1 MVSAP
6 QRYGST
12 DDCIC
17 SSDSTFTQS
26 QNCIRSAPYALLSN
40 RFPSPGHPPETHS
53 HLWRLSIF
61 SLLLSTLRSQDASKT
76 HTSSVHRSKPTPG
89 YSLPLQE
96 RETSSRCP
104 MGALWPHSWPLPC
117 GFPALVLPHHVSHTH
132 QSSPF
137 SGGFPGCLP
146 GNPHSARAACMA
158 VCKIFYL
165 PHSLNL
171 LSFLLTTSP
180 NIIQPFCVSL
190 IFIYSKRIP
199 I

>member
-12 DDCIC
+12 NDGIC
-17 SSDSTFTQS
+17 SSDSTLTQS

-53 HLWRLSIF
+53 HLWRLSHYV
-61 SLLLSTLRSQDASKT
+61 LRMLPKHMPHQSTAQ
-76 HTSSVHRSKPTPG
+76 
-89 YSLPLQE
+89 SLPLATHCPC
-96 RETSSRCP
+96 RKGKPPLGVPWVRCGLTP
-104 MGALWPHSWPLPC
+104 GLSPVASLPWSC
-117 GFPALVLPHHVSHTH
+117 RTMFHTH
-132 QSSPF
+132 QSPPF

-146 GNPHSARAACMA
+146 GNPHSARATCMA

-180 NIIQPFCVSL
+180 SIIHPFCISL
-190 IFIYSKRIP
+190 IFTDSKRIP
-199 I
+199 N